1 MTEVRAWLESLGLA
15 QYADAFETNEVD
27 FDLLSELT
35 DDDLR
40 FLGIASTGHR
50 VRLRKAISTIGDLPL
65 PDMPLPTVKSGAV
78 RAPIAEATEP
88 SGAERRQ
95 ITAMFCDLAGSAAR
109 AERLDPEDLRTI
121 IQGYQSACGEIV
133 ERYDGHVAQYLGDG
147 IMVYFGW
154 PRAHEDDAERA
165 VHAALELTAAVSRLE
180 APGPL
185 SVRIGVAT
193 GPVVVGNDRSEDLA
207 AAKLAVGETPNLATK
222 LQTRAASNQIVIAQS
237 TRRLA
242 ANAFDYADLPDIPD
256 MPAGWLV
263 VGRSRAE
270 ARFEAARAERLT
282 PLVGRRA
289 ESELLW
295 QRWQQAVQGE
305 GQTVLISGEP
315 GIGKS
320 RLVETLRLRVAESEH
335 FCLRYQCSPYHVN
348 SALYPIMR
356 QLEHAAGFMRTDTI
370 EQKLDKLDAVVAR
383 NGAVVGEVAPLFAA
397 ILSLPTGDRYSP
409 IDVTAARQKEKTI
422 EALAD
427 QTLLL
432 SRERPLLLIIEDVH
446 WIDPSTLEALDI
458 LIERTREAP
467 CLVVI
472 TYRPEFVPPWT
483 GRGHVS
489 QFSLNRLS
497 GKQVAEMVRHV
508 AGETSLPGPVTAQ
521 IAARTDGVPL
531 FIEEV
536 TTSLIEQ
543 DGHRESVSDGAA
555 THVPIPETL
564 QDSLMARL
572 DRSPAAKET
581 AQLAACIGREFGR
594 DILAAVSP
602 QDDEELDSSLAELID
617 AELIFEH
624 RSEGD
629 SDRIYTFKHA
639 LVQDTA
645 YESLLKS
652 RRQRHHARIA
662 RSLRKIAPETGT
674 SQPELLAHHYERAGR
689 PVSAIQYLITAGEA
703 SLGKIALSEA
713 IAHLETARALSAEV
727 APSRRKDLFE
737 LRGRV
742 ALGTALMA
750 DRGWASPEVGVEFE
764 RALALAEQRDD
775 KDRLL
780 VCLFSLFAYYNER
793 AEFDMARKFHERL
806 AAQAGNDPD
815 SDFAMVADR
824 SGLAIAFWTGRF
836 DEALNYFNHCQAH
849 YDTARHGEIAWRIN
863 TDPKSVV
870 LAWGASLLWV
880 MGWPEK
886 ARAAALEAV
895 EHARAVGHWFNLSF
909 TLAISPGVF
918 IYLREKEP
926 AESLIQE
933 AIDIARQQSLPMID
947 AIGHISLGYCKIG
960 RGDFR
965 AGLESALSRTEFIQ
979 ESGMRAHRPTFCSF
993 AAQGLAGLGKIAKAQ
1008 EQVEEGIAELERT
1021 GERFNE
1027 AELCR
1032 LRGEYLLAQSEPD
1045 PAAAE
1050 AAFDKA
1056 LTISR
1061 AQNAKGWELRA
1072 AMSMAR
1078 LWRDKGNAEDAHRLL
1093 EPVYGWFTE
1102 GHQTADLVDARALLD
1117 QLSCDRTA

>member
-15 QYADAFETNEVD
+15 HYADAFEANEVE

-50 VRLRKAISTIGDLPL
+50 VRLRKAIATIGET
-65 PDMPLPTVKSGAV
+65 PTPVPEDTAPGSNAV
-78 RAPIAEATEP
+78 NELRTEP
-88 SGAERRQ
+88 AEPSSAERRQ
-95 ITAMFCDLAGSAAR
+95 ITAMFCDLAGSTAL

-121 IQGYQSACGEIV
+121 IQSYQSACGEIV
-133 ERYDGHVAQYLGDG
+133 DRYDGHIAQYLGDG

-165 VHAALELTAAVSRLE
+165 LHAALELTSTISSLE
-180 APGPL
+180 APAAL
-185 SVRIGVAT
+185 SVRVGVAT
-193 GPVVVGNDRSEDLA
+193 GPVVVGYDRSDDLA
-207 AAKLAVGETPNLATK
+207 AAKLAVGETPNLATQ
-222 LQTRAASNQIVIAQS
+222 LQSRAEPNQIVIAPS

-242 ANAFDYADLPDIPD
+242 ANAFEYLDLPDVPGA
-256 MPAGWLV
+256 PAGWLV
-263 VGRSRAE
+263 VGLSHAE
-270 ARFEAARAERLT
+270 ARFEATRAERLT

-295 QRWQQAVQGE
+295 QRWQQAAQGE

-348 SALYPIMR
+348 SSLYPIVR

-383 NGAVVGEVAPLFAA
+383 NGAEVSEVAPLFAA
-397 ILSLPTGDRYSP
+397 ILSLPAGERYP
-409 IDVTAARQKEKTI
+409 PMDMTATRQKEKTI
-422 EALAD
+422 EALAN
-427 QTLLL
+427 QIVLL

-497 GKQVAEMVRHV
+497 SKQVAEMVQNV
-508 AGETSLPGPVTAQ
+508 AGETLLPASIKAQ

-536 TTSLIEQ
+536 TTSLVEQ
-543 DGHRESVSDGAA
+543 DGQDSA
-555 THVPIPETL
+555 TQDNPDQHGPIPETL

-581 AQLAACIGREFGR
+581 AQLAACIGREFSR
-594 DILAAVSP
+594 DILASVSP
-602 QDDEELDSSLAELID
+602 QDEDGLDQSLAALID

-624 RSEGD
+624 RGESE
-629 SDRIYTFKHA
+629 SDRNFTFKHA

-652 RRQRHHARIA
+652 RRQSHHARIA
-662 RSLRKIAPETGT
+662 RSLRKLAPETGT
-674 SQPELLAHHYERAGR
+674 SHPELLAYHYERAGR
-689 PVSAIQYLITAGEA
+689 PVSAIQYLIAAGEN
-703 SLGKIALSEA
+703 SLARIALSEA

-727 APSRRKDLFE
+727 APSHRKDLFE

-750 DRGWASPEVGVEFE
+750 DRGWASPEVGAEFE
-764 RALALAEQRDD
+764 RALELAEQLDD
-775 KDRLL
+775 KERLL
-780 VCLFSLFAYYNER
+780 VCLFSLFAYHNER
-793 AEFDMARKFHERL
+793 TEFDMARKFHERL
-806 AAQAGNDPD
+806 AAQAGDDVD

-824 SGLAIAFWTGRF
+824 SGLAVAFWTGRF
-836 DEALNYFNHCQAH
+836 DEALDYLNHCQAH
-849 YDTARHGEIAWRIN
+849 YDFERHGKIAWRIN

-895 EHARAVGHWFNLSF
+895 DHARSVGHWFNLSF

-965 AGLESALSRTEFIQ
+965 AGLESALSRTEFVQ

-993 AAQGLAGLGKIAKAQ
+993 AAQGLAGLGKILKAQ
-1008 EQVEEGIAELERT
+1008 EQVEDGIAELERT

-1027 AELCR
+1027 AELYR
-1032 LRGEYLLAQSEPD
+1032 LRGEYLLAQDGPD

-1050 AAFDKA
+1050 RAFDSA
-1056 LTISR
+1056 IAIAR

-1078 LWRDKGNAEDAHRLL
+1078 LWRDQGRSKDAYDLL
-1093 EPVYGWFTE
+1093 EPVYTWFTE

-1117 QLSCDRTA
+1117 ALSA